1 VLLALSLLATVTAC
15 TTTSAKKPSG
25 TTAPDSQATF
35 APVTL
40 ATTPAPTTVP
50 IPTTTIPPL
59 VIDPGAASFH
69 PTAPSRLLDTHASGL
84 ALPGGAVRRIPTV
97 GFAGFPASGPAAVA
111 LNVTITNPD
120 DTGVLTVWASGTAAP
135 ATPSL
140 SVSGAGDAVGKL
152 VITTLG
158 PDGELS
164 LRASV
169 GMDVAIDLVGWFTLA
184 PDGANEGRYVRGTGA
199 RLVDSRR
206 SLGTPGPLPASG
218 GIEVPV
224 LDGSAIP
231 PDAAA
236 VVLKVSLFEAVP
248 VGEVTLWPTG
258 STEAPGAPAAAQ
270 VQVPAAGW
278 TATNIV
284 IVRPGAAGRVSL
296 RTTAAT
302 GLSVDLLGWFT
313 GPSAPR
319 SSEGLF
325 VPLTPPLALDVGPL
339 DPPYRRDVTLRT
351 AGGLPT
357 QSGAAVFADVL
368 TAEPS
373 DAGEISITPARTP
386 KSEAAR
392 VAVQGAGSTTV
403 SAALVDVGEG
413 DRLSLSAA
421 QHVRVGILVRG
432 YVIGRPTIPDAGLPP
447 EPATP
452 AGTPPR
458 AEFDRIIEQLIASTD
473 SAGASVTVAK
483 DGRIIY
489 ARSYGLRDVATSDP
503 MRVDSRFRYA
513 SMTKVITAATL
524 LQLVQAGGIGL
535 DDPVFPLLAERVPL
549 PSGHD
554 PRLEKITV
562 RQLLSHT
569 SGLRTSPD
577 VFFNE
582 QPGVAQ
588 VFGPGGPTSCES
600 AAQWF
605 VGLPLKQEPGLQF
618 DYVNMNYCLAGLVI
632 EALTGERFTD
642 AAFHLALTRR
652 GVTSM
657 TVGRSHLFGPTDVT
671 HKTPGVDEPGGGN
684 FMENLGG
691 AGALIGTPTDLVRFI
706 DGLDPDKPGAHL
718 LTRELYQQFTTV
730 QPGFGSWGL
739 GAEVFGSGSFGHSGS
754 LDGAR
759 GAVVHRGDGFTY
771 AITMNGSFDA
781 HSSLLRDTVARAIA
795 TVPSWP
801 TWNYGDELP

>member
-1 VLLALSLLATVTAC
+1 LAIIAGC
-15 TTTSAKKPSG
+15 TTTSARKPSG
-25 TTAPDSQATF
+25 TTAPAPQATF
-35 APVTL
+35 APATF
-40 ATTPAPTTVP
+40 ATTAPPTTVP

-69 PTAPSRLLDTHASGL
+69 PTIPSRLFDTHEVGIP
-84 ALPGGAVRRIPTV
+84 LPGGAERRIST
-97 GFAGFPASGPAAVA
+97 AGFGDLPTGGLAAVA
-111 LNVTITNPD
+111 LNVTITNPTD
-120 DTGVLTVWASGTAAP
+120 AGVLTVWASGTVAP
-135 ATPSL
+135 VTPSL

-152 VITTLG
+152 VITTVG
-158 PDGELS
+158 PGGELS
-164 LRASV
+164 LQPSV
-169 GMDVAIDLVGWFTLA
+169 GMDLAIDLIGWFALA
-184 PDGANEGRYVRGTGA
+184 PGGAAQGRYVRGTGA

-206 SLGTPGPLPASG
+206 SLGTPGSLPA
-218 GIEVPV
+218 
-224 LDGSAIP
+224 DGSIEIAVQDGAAIP
-231 PDAAA
+231 SDAAA
-236 VVLKVSLFEAVP
+236 VALKVSLFEAVP

-258 STEAPGAPAAAQ
+258 ATDPTAAQ
-270 VQVPAAGW
+270 LQVPAAGW

-284 IVRPGAAGRVSL
+284 MVRPGASGRVSL

-313 GPSAPR
+313 GASAPR
-319 SSEGLF
+319 TSEGLF
-325 VPLTPPLALDVGPL
+325 VPLTPPLALNVGAL

-357 QSGAAVFADVL
+357 QSGATVFADVL

-413 DRLSLSAA
+413 DRLSLSAV
-421 QHVRVGILVRG
+421 QHVQVGLLVRG
-432 YVIGRPTIPDAGLPP
+432 YVIGRPTSPDAGLPP

-452 AGTPPR
+452 AGTPAR
-458 AEFDRIIEQLIASTD
+458 VEFDRVIEQLVASTG

-489 ARSYGLRDVATSDP
+489 ARSYGLRDVTTVDP

-535 DDPVFPLLAERVPL
+535 DDPIFPLLTDRVPL

-562 RQLLSHT
+562 RHLLSHT

-588 VFGPGGPTSCES
+588 VFGAGGPTSCES

-657 TVGRSHLFGPTDVT
+657 AVGRSHLFGPTDVT

-684 FMENLGG
+684 FMESLGG

-801 TWNYGDELP
+801 DWNYGDELP